1 VTFHLLPLP
10 VPSSSNYA
18 PVRNKDEKDNAK
30 VVPKVIHQGAKEKE
44 RTRARDKV
52 QVLRQGA

>member
-1 VTFHLLPLP
+1 M
-10 VPSSSNYA
+10 
-18 PVRNKDEKDNAK
+18 KDNVK
-30 VVPKVIHQGAKEKE
+30 VVPKVIYQGAKEKE